1 LLTCYRLKGID
12 NANIESEDYIK
23 EDDELVVMGQ
33 LQKYVKN
40 EVVTP
45 KVKNGYIY
53 SIGGSAG
60 VTELKA
66 NTLQNGVMYNLAG
79 QVVNKGYKGLVIMNG
94 RKVVMK

>member
-1 LLTCYRLKGID
+1 MLTCYRLKGLD
-12 NANIESEDYIK
+12 NANIDSETYIK
-23 EDDELVVMGQ
+23 ENDELVVVGQ

-45 KVKNGYIY
+45 EVKNGYIY

-94 RKVVMK
+94 KKFVNK